1 MTERIPIDDA
11 ARPAPLTTDVEL
23 VQAVAR
29 GTLEALTSL
38 YDRYVALTLAVAQRM
53 LGDRAL
59 AEDAVQNLFE
69 QVWRHA
75 HTYDP
80 ARGSVRTW
88 LLVRLRSRILNYLR
102 SARVRRET
110 HSDDAPEPVM
120 ARSTESIEYYAER
133 DVIQQSLA
141 QLSDP
146 QREVLELAYFGGLSC
161 SEIAARIQ
169 IPIGTVKSR
178 IAGGLKKLKQALGPE
193 ELS

>member
-1 MTERIPIDDA
+1 MTERIPTDDA
-11 ARPAPLTTDVEL
+11 TRPAATTTDIEL
-23 VQAVAR
+23 VQAIAR
-29 GTLEALTSL
+29 GTLEALTCL
-38 YDRYVALTLAVAQRM
+38 YDRYIALTLAVAQRM
-53 LGDRAL
+53 LSDRAQ

-80 ARGSVRTW
+80 TRGSVRTW

-110 HSDDAPEPVM
+110 HTDDAPEPVM
-120 ARSTESIEYYAER
+120 ARSAESIEYYAER
-133 DVIQQSLA
+133 DVLQQSLA
-141 QLSDP
+141 QLSGP

-161 SEIAARIQ
+161 SEIAERIQ